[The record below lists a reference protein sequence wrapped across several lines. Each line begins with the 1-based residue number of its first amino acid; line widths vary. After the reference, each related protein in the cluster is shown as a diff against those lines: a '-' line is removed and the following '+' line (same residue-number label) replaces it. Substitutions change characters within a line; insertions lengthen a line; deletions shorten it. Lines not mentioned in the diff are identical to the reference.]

1 MKVEKGHYYSFK
13 LKFRKREEQGIVIDE
28 GEDWIL
34 TKYIFSDYI
43 VDGYMLFNK
52 KFIKTIERGE
62 NEIFFEKVLR
72 ANNKMNFPSNLFIP
86 LSTKELMEW
95 LKDTETPF
103 QIDGKD
109 ESVCYIGRIL
119 EILNKSIRFKDIS
132 ARGIWVDGYDLYRTD
147 SLMMISFDTDY
158 VNSIITY
165 ANSLKE

>member
-1 MKVEKGHYYSFK
+1 MKIEKGFYYSFK
-13 LKFRKREEQGIVIDE
+13 LKFRKQEEQGVVIDE

-34 TKYIFSDYI
+34 TKYIFSDYM
-43 VDGYMLFNK
+43 VDGFILFNK

-62 NEIFFEKVLR
+62 NEIFFEKVLS
-72 ANNKMNFPSNLFIP
+72 ANNKMDLPSRLSIP
-86 LSTKELMEW
+86 LSTKKLMKW

-132 ARGIWVDGYDLYRTD
+132 AKGIWADGYDLYRMD

-158 VNSIITY
+158 INSIIIY